1 MLGEGHTYWDVI
13 EFKLLVFFLTLLAA
27 VWIGNWLH
35 KKDKD
40 EQ

>member
-13 EFKLLVFFLTLLAA
+13 EFKLLVLFLTLLAA
-27 VWIGNWLH
+27 VWIGNWLY